1 MTPKAILEK
10 FAFYREGSPAFRADV
25 ERAAVEVNLK
35 ESDFFCLEGDRF
47 SGFALIGEGRI
58 RVYKLASSGRQITLY
73 QVGEGETCLIDMLC
87 TVMDMPSP
95 ATAVAHTDVRALLV
109 PPEIFRRWIRESGP
123 LRDYV
128 FNMLAGKL
136 VDLMALVEQVA
147 FQKMDRRLASFLLT
161 SVETDKPGSPL
172 QTTHEAIAAELGS
185 SREVVSRLLEEFERR
200 GGLKLARGRI
210 TLTDP
215 SVLKSV
221 LSEIA

>member
-1 MTPKAILEK
+1 MTAKAILEK
-10 FAFYREGSPAFRADV
+10 FPFYRDGTPEFQAEIES
-25 ERAAVEVNLK
+25 AAVEVNLK
-35 ESDFFCLEGDRF
+35 ENDHFCLEGDRF
-47 SGFALIGEGRI
+47 SGFALIGQGRI

-109 PPEIFRRWIRESGP
+109 PPEVFRRWIRESGP

-128 FNMLAGKL
+128 FDNLVGRL

-147 FQKMDRRLASFLLT
+147 FQKMDRRLASFLLAGLGRLA
-161 SVETDKPGSPL
+161 PGSPL
-172 QTTHEAIAAELGS
+172 ETTHEAIAAELGS

-200 GGLKLARGRI
+200 GGVTLARGRI

-215 SVLKSV
+215 EILRAV
-221 LSEIA
+221 LSESA